1 MEFMEYKMTLLSW
14 LIPYV
19 AMDWNVGQTVRE
31 VFRLNER
38 MDRVLHGHCVDP
50 GLVVLDNEHHHPLTH
65 LCVGPREYH

>member
-1 MEFMEYKMTLLSW
+1 
-14 LIPYV
+14 
-19 AMDWNVGQTVRE
+19 MDWNVGQTVRE

-65 LCVGPREYH
+65 LLCRTKRVSIEYLDQGLG

>member
-1 MEFMEYKMTLLSW
+1 
-14 LIPYV
+14 
-19 AMDWNVGQTVRE
+19 MDWNVGQTVRE

-65 LCVGPREYH
+65 LVSDQESIIRVSKSRFRLGESKQG